1 MIKENEK
8 NKRYMYLGINLNK
21 SKTEILQIIDKAFNK
36 SNEATINLNGI
47 IESQD
52 RKIYRYVPISK
63 LDILITSRS
72 RDDKLKDKIKHAKSI
87 VKYITPILNDNYNAD
102 NVDNLDNVSTEKN
115 INFEEFTT
123 FDISNV
129 NVDEK
134 QENTIKD
141 KEIQDIE
148 NILETEE
155 IADEKLAHKIE
166 KKLDSENINIEE
178 IKEHMVFLKMLET
191 MSSSKIKEIE
201 EIQQSFQKN
210 EPFQISYP
218 RAHFFEIYYVKETG
232 RYVLLICS
240 DEIEFNELYYV
251 IRKKIQWSK
260 TQLEEYIYTPISQ
273 VEYSETILKSNEIL
287 ELEDELWYFT
297 KSWPMTYELYD
308 LKQNL
313 SLVVY
318 GKIDIYNGLLST
330 YRLKFKSREEAL
342 QFLKLIKALAILEK
356 KTDKYLTFSPVIS
369 KKAGLEF
376 TYEENVFTFEDL
388 PEFLFLKY
396 DQIYNELLVFA
407 EKKQETDVRYNILEG
422 KKERLEEKLNILQN
436 NILMFQNSKKN
447 IFSKVSYMFKKDP
460 LKQVEKEIK
469 TKIGDEKVLELEA
482 NKELKQVEEKKQKEI
497 EAELNFKE
505 KYQLKGNFCTIE
517 EFLNIYEEYLKQR
530 KEYGNNIKDI
540 ESITPIITNLE
551 YNVTN
556 AIKYIT
562 EISMEKKSLIGFLK
576 YTNKD
581 NLMKLK
587 QTLEVEN
594 TNINQIENNNGTS
607 KLKTF
612 NFELDYSIF
621 GENIDSQNRENLT
634 EDEINGIYLAINGML
649 KYINMVKQ
657 QNINEESLE
666 LYLKTLQK
674 EYEEYVEKSGAE
686 YDIFGNIS
694 KDQKI
699 RYIKDKSFRETDRN
713 KFQILKYTKEIQ
725 KLDIIEK
732 MYECLKILES
742 SIEKI
747 VINKNIDI
755 YKIGNWSLKIKEDV
769 YDIYNLDINEEL
781 KNIKE
786 EDSSFN
792 LFHLELSSEFKALF
806 LSNIFFYNNLN
817 KTLPLGMDISSQVLL
832 DMSKYTY
839 RLKEIR
845 KVRVT
850 KEEGMKAI
858 TKNLN
863 IHIYKVYK
871 KH

>member
-8 NKRYMYLGINLNK
+8 NKRYMYLGIDLNK
-21 SKTEILQIIDKAFNK
+21 PKSEILQIIDKAFAK
-36 SNEATINLNGI
+36 SDEATININGI

-52 RKIYRYVPISK
+52 RKIYRYIPISK

-72 RDDKLKDKIKHAKSI
+72 RDDRLKDKIKNAKSI
-87 VKYITPILNDNYNAD
+87 TKYITPILNDDIEID
-102 NVDNLDNVSTEKN
+102 NKDLDKALDFKEFSD
-115 INFEEFTT
+115 FE
-123 FDISNV
+123 ISN
-129 NVDEK
+129 NES
-134 QENTIKD
+134 QKD
-141 KEIQDIE
+141 ILKPDNEVSNIE
-148 NILETEE
+148 NILETEL
-155 IADEKLAHKIE
+155 IADEKVVKSIE
-166 KKLDSENINIEE
+166 KKVETEDIDIEE
-178 IKEHMVFLKMLET
+178 IKEHMMFLKMLET

-201 EIQQSFQKN
+201 EMQKSFQKS
-210 EPFQISYP
+210 EPFQISYT
-218 RAHFFEIYYVKETG
+218 RAHFFEIYYIKETG
-232 RYVLLICS
+232 RYVFLVCS

-251 IRKKIQWSK
+251 IRKKIQYAK
-260 TQLEEYIYTPISQ
+260 MQVEEYIYTPISQ

-297 KSWPMTYELYD
+297 KSWPITYELYD

-313 SLVVY
+313 SLVLY
-318 GKIDIYNGLLST
+318 GKIEVYNGLLST
-330 YRLKFKSREEAL
+330 YRLKFKTQEEAL

-356 KTDKYLTFSPVIS
+356 KTDKYLSFTPVIS

-376 TYEENVFTFEDL
+376 TYEENVFSFDDL

-396 DQIYNELLVFA
+396 DQIYNELVLYA
-407 EKKQETDVRYNILEG
+407 EKREETEVRYKLLEE
-422 KKERLEEKLNILQN
+422 KRARLEEKLNILQN
-436 NILMFQNSKKN
+436 NIMMFQNSKRN
-447 IFSKVSYMFKKDP
+447 IFSKVSYIFKKDP

-469 TKIGDEKVLELEA
+469 TKIGNESELEIEA
-482 NKELKQVEEKKQKEI
+482 NKELKKVEEKNQKEI
-497 EAELNFKE
+497 EAELNLKE

-517 EFLNIYEEYLKQR
+517 EFLNVYEEYLRQK

-562 EISMEKKSLIGFLK
+562 EISMEKKSIIGFLK

-581 NLMKLK
+581 NLIKLK

-594 TNINQIENNNGTS
+594 ADSNENNGLN

-621 GENIDSQNRENLT
+621 GENIDLQNRENLT
-634 EDEINGIYLAINGML
+634 EEEINGIYLSINGML
-649 KYINMVKQ
+649 QYINMVKQ
-657 QNINEESLE
+657 KYINEESLE
-666 LYLKTLQK
+666 IYLKTLQK
-674 EYEEYVEKSGAE
+674 EYEKYVEENGEE

-699 RYIKDKSFRETDRN
+699 RYIKDKSFRETKRN
-713 KFQILKYTKEIQ
+713 KFQILKYTNEIQ

-732 MYECLKILES
+732 MYECLKILEN

-747 VINKNIDI
+747 TINKNIDI

-781 KNIKE
+781 KNISE
-786 EDSSFN
+786 EDTSFN
-792 LFHLELSSEFKALF
+792 LFHLELDTEFKALF

-839 RLKEIR
+839 RLKEIK

-850 KEEGMKAI
+850 KEENNKAL

-863 IHIYKVYK
+863 IYIYKVYK